1 MLTCDRWQ
9 TTYAWIVRVFQRIGI
24 IVKRGDERV
33 AGTLE
38 RLVAY
43 LQAQPIEIA
52 IESASAPPLA
62 AANISRVH
70 RDALGRTSQLVIVIG
85 GDGTFLSAARSL
97 VDYDVPLLGINVARL
112 GFLTDLN
119 PLELS
124 EPLEAILA
132 GNFQEER
139 RFLLKTSIARGET
152 NAFQATALNDVV
164 VHKSNIARL
173 IEFETYIDT
182 HLVYRQRSDGLIVS
196 TPTGSTAYALAGGG
210 PILYPSL
217 DAIVLV
223 PICPHTLSNRPLV
236 VDMNSRIEIVLGQGD
251 QAEGH
256 LTCDGQTAVELLPGD
271 RVIIEKKRRRIR
283 MIHPLGYDYFATLR
297 SKLGWNSEGQP
308 RC

>member
-1 MLTCDRWQ
+1 M
-9 TTYAWIVRVFQRIGI
+9 VRVFQRIGI

-33 AGTLE
+33 AGTLD

-43 LQAQPIEIA
+43 LQARSIDIA
-52 IESASAPPLA
+52 IEAESAPPRA
-62 AANISRVH
+62 ATDISRVP
-70 RDALGRTSQLVIVIG
+70 RDTLGRTSQLVMVIG

-124 EPLEAILA
+124 EPLDAILA

-139 RFLLKTSIARGET
+139 RFLLKTRIARGST
-152 NAFQATALNDVV
+152 HAFQATALNDVV

-210 PILYPSL
+210 PILRPSL

-236 VDMNSRIEIVLGQGD
+236 VDMNSRIEVILNPND

-256 LTCDGQTAVELLPGD
+256 LTCDGQTAVALLPGD

-283 MIHPLGYDYFATLR
+283 MIHPPGYDYFATLR

>member
-1 MLTCDRWQ
+1 M
-9 TTYAWIVRVFQRIGI
+9 
-24 IVKRGDERV
+24 
-33 AGTLE
+33 
-38 RLVAY
+38 AY
-43 LQAQPIEIA
+43 LQAQSIEIA
-52 IESASAPPLA
+52 IESDSAPALTA
-62 AANISRVH
+62 AGISHVDRGT
-70 RDALGRTSQLVIVIG
+70 LGRTCQLVIVIG

-119 PLELS
+119 PMELS

-139 RFLLKTSIARGET
+139 RFLLETSILRADT
-152 NAFQATALNDVV
+152 NVFQATALNDVV
-164 VHKSNIARL
+164 LHKSNIARL
-173 IEFETYIDT
+173 IEFETRIDS

-210 PILYPSL
+210 PILHPGL

-223 PICPHTLSNRPLV
+223 PICPHTLTNRPLV
-236 VDMNSRIEIVLGQGD
+236 VDIDSRIEIVLGEGD

-256 LTCDGQTAVELLPGD
+256 LTCDGQTALQLHPGD
-271 RVIIEKKRRRIR
+271 RVVIETKPHRLHL
-283 MIHPLGYDYFATLR
+283 IHPPSYDYFATLR
-297 SKLGWNSEGQP
+297 SKLGWNSEGQR

>member
-1 MLTCDRWQ
+1 M
-9 TTYAWIVRVFQRIGI
+9 FQRIGI

-33 AGTLE
+33 LGTLD
-38 RLVAY
+38 RLAAY
-43 LQAQPIEIA
+43 LQAQSIETA
-52 IESASAPPLA
+52 IESDSAPLLA
-62 AANISRVH
+62 AAGIRAVD
-70 RDALGRTSQLVIVIG
+70 RDALGRTCQLVIVIG

-97 VDYDVPLLGINVARL
+97 VDYNVPLLGINVARL

-124 EPLEAILA
+124 EPLGAILA

-139 RFLLKTSIARGET
+139 RFLLKASIAREDT
-152 NAFQATALNDVV
+152 TVFEATALNDVV
-164 VHKSNIARL
+164 VHKCNIARL

-210 PILYPSL
+210 PILHPGL

-223 PICPHTLSNRPLV
+223 PICPHTLTNRPLV
-236 VDMNSRIEIVLGQGD
+236 VDMDSRIEIALGEGD
-251 QAEGH
+251 QAEGQ
-256 LTCDGQTAVELLPGD
+256 LTCDGQTALELLPGD
-271 RVIIEKKRRRIR
+271 RVIIEKKPSRLRL
-283 MIHPLGYDYFATLR
+283 IHPPGYDYFATLR
-297 SKLGWNSEGQP
+297 SKLGWNSEGQR

>member
-1 MLTCDRWQ
+1 M
-9 TTYAWIVRVFQRIGI
+9 FQRIGI

-70 RDALGRTSQLVIVIG
+70 RDTLGQTSQLVIVIG

-124 EPLEAILA
+124 EPLDAILA
-132 GNFQEER
+132 GNFQEEH

-236 VDMNSRIEIVLGQGD
+236 VDLDSRIEIVLGQGD

>member
-1 MLTCDRWQ
+1 M
-9 TTYAWIVRVFQRIGI
+9 FQRIGI
-24 IVKRGDERV
+24 IIKRGDQRV
-33 AGTLE
+33 AGTLD
-38 RLVAY
+38 RLVTY
-43 LQAQPIEIA
+43 LQAKSIETV
-52 IESASAPPLA
+52 IESDSAPALTA
-62 AANISRVH
+62 VGIGHVD
-70 RDALGRTSQLVIVIG
+70 RDTLGRTCQLVIVIG

-132 GNFQEER
+132 GSFQEEW
-139 RFLLKTSIARGET
+139 RFLLETSIVRADT
-152 NAFQATALNDVV
+152 NVFQATALNDVV

-173 IEFETYIDT
+173 IEFETHIDS

-210 PILYPSL
+210 PILHPGL

-223 PICPHTLSNRPLV
+223 PICPHTLTNRPLV
-236 VDMNSRIEIVLGQGD
+236 VDIDSRIQIVLGEGD

-256 LTCDGQTAVELLPGD
+256 LTCDGQTAVQLRPGD
-271 RVIIEKKRRRIR
+271 QVVIETKPRRLHL
-283 MIHPLGYDYFATLR
+283 IHPPGYDYFATLR
-297 SKLGWNSEGQP
+297 SKLGWNSEGQR